1 MFILTFFGDIFKLLS
16 TGRKNITYLIYALE
30 KDAYNK
36 HLLYLQL
43 KFFLV
48 YKNLHHTNHL
58 NSERLIKNFVRVFI
72 FYFFFSNGATKKQKE
87 KKKKRDYFGKEKVI

>member
-16 TGRKNITYLIYALE
+16 TGRKNITYLIYAYE

-48 YKNLHHTNHL
+48 YKNFHHTNHL
-58 NSERLIKNFVRVFI
+58 NSERLKISFVSLFFI
-72 FYFFFSNGATKKQKE
+72 FFFSNGATKKQKE
-87 KKKKRDYFGKEKVI
+87 KKKKETTLERKK